1 MERTSAP
8 AQGREGGP
16 LDSYP
21 MFLHPAQRIT
31 HQQIIIEELFTCCI
45 EYAYIMEIFLV
56 KEFQSGNT
64 DFLLKARNGKQS

>member
-45 EYAYIMEIFLV
+45 EYAYIMEIF
-56 KEFQSGNT
+56 
-64 DFLLKARNGKQS
+64 